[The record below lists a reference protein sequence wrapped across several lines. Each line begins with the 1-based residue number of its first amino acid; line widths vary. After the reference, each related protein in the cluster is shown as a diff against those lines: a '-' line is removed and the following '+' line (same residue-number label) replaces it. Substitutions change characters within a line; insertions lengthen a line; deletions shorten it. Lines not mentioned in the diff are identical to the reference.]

1 MELHDQIA
9 ALAQRLPS
17 LQGSLQ
23 TEEATKH
30 ALVLPFIAA
39 LGYNVFDPAQVVPEY
54 VASVA
59 GLKGEKVDYVLMRDG
74 VPAVLIECKQANT
87 ELLDRHLAQISRYFT
102 RTPAKI
108 GILTNGIVYRF
119 FTDLAEPN
127 LMDNEPFLVLDLRQ
141 LDADAVKELH
151 RITHDRLDLDGM
163 VEAAREL
170 SYLNG
175 MQAALARQLTEP
187 DDELVQWL
195 ARQVYKGRLTESVR
209 AEFAERTKN
218 AFRSLINDRVNEL
231 VKRAA
236 EFQRADTTT
245 DDDDDLEEHA
255 PDVTDEDDLDPG
267 DKDDGIV
274 TTVEEMEALDLI
286 RAILA
291 DTVSADRVVMR
302 DNKAYCAILL
312 DDNNRKPLIRLRFG
326 KRKKVIGLFDAE
338 KKETK
343 HPISSINELYRYH
356 DELCET
362 AARYDENRADDD

>member
-1 MELHDQIA
+1 MDLHDQLN
-9 ALAQRLPS
+9 ALAQRLPA
-17 LQGSLQ
+17 LEGSLQ

-39 LGYNVFDPAQVVPEY
+39 LGYNVFDPAQVVPEF
-54 VASVA
+54 VADVA
-59 GLKGEKVDYVLMRDG
+59 GLKGEKVDYVLMKDG
-74 VPAVLIECKQANT
+74 VPAVLIECKQANA
-87 ELLDRHLAQISRYFT
+87 ELADRHLAQISRYFT

-108 GILTNGIVYRF
+108 GILTNGITYRF
-119 FTDLAEPN
+119 FTDLIEPN
-127 LMDNEPFLVLDLRQ
+127 MMDDEPFLVLNLRQ
-141 LDADAVKELH
+141 FDADAVKELH

-187 DDELVQWL
+187 DEDLVRWL
-195 ARQVYKGRLTESVR
+195 AGQVYTGRLTESVR

-218 AFRSLINDRVNEL
+218 AFRSLINDRVNEI

-236 EFQRADTTT
+236 EFERT
-245 DDDDDLEEHA
+245 DA
-255 PDVTDEDDLDPG
+255 PDDVADDEPVAEDEDDPESSG
-267 DKDDGIV
+267 ESEGIV
-274 TTVEEMEALDLI
+274 TTVEEIEAYDLI
-286 RAILA
+286 KAILQ
-291 DTVSADRVVMR
+291 DTVDPERVTMR
-302 DNKAYCAILL
+302 DQKAYCAILL

-338 KKETK
+338 KNETK
-343 HPISSINELYRYH
+343 YPIGSINELYRYH

-362 AARYDENRADDD
+362 AARYGENRADDD

>member
-1 MELHDQIA
+1 MELHDQLV

-39 LGYNVFDPAQVVPEY
+39 LGYNVFDPAQVIPEY
-54 VASVA
+54 VADVA
-59 GLKGEKVDYVLMRDG
+59 GLKGEKVDYVLMHDG
-74 VPAVLIECKQANT
+74 VPAVLIECKQANV

-108 GILTNGIVYRF
+108 GVLTNGIVYRF
-119 FTDLAEPN
+119 FTDLTEPN
-127 LMDNEPFLVLDLRQ
+127 VMDDEPFLALDLRQ
-141 LDADAVKELH
+141 LDTDAVKELH

-175 MQAALARQLTEP
+175 MQAVLARQLTEP
-187 DDELVQWL
+187 DEDLVRWL
-195 ARQVYKGRLTESVR
+195 AGQVYNGRLTESVR

-236 EFQRADTTT
+236 EFQKADSAA
-245 DDDDDLEEHA
+245 DADLEEEIGGA
-255 PDVTDEDDLDPG
+255 DEDDLDPDDEG
-267 DKDDGIV
+267 DGIV

-291 DTVSADRVVMR
+291 DTISADRVVMR

-312 DDNNRKPLIRLRFG
+312 DDNNRKPLVRLRFG

-338 KKETK
+338 KNETK
-343 HPISSINELYRYH
+343 YPIRSLNELYRYH

-362 AARYDENRADDD
+362 VARYDENRADDD

>member
-1 MELHDQIA
+1 MELHDQLA
-9 ALAQRLPS
+9 ALAQRLPG

-54 VASVA
+54 VADVA
-59 GLKGEKVDYVLMRDG
+59 GLKGEKVDYVLMRDD
-74 VPAVLIECKQANT
+74 VPAVLIECKQANV

-127 LMDNEPFLVLDLRQ
+127 VMDNEPFLVLDLRQ

-151 RITHDRLDLDGM
+151 RISHDRLDLDGM

-187 DDELVQWL
+187 DEDLVRWL
-195 ARQVYKGRLTESVR
+195 AGQVYNGRLTESVR

-236 EFQRADTTT
+236 EFQRADATT
-245 DDDDDLEEHA
+245 DADDDLEDA
-255 PDVTDEDDLDPG
+255 PDVEGEDDLDPDDEG
-267 DKDDGIV
+267 DGIV

-286 RAILA
+286 QAILA

-302 DNKAYCAILL
+302 DSKAYCAILL
-312 DDNNRKPLIRLRFG
+312 DDNNRKPLVRLRFG

-338 KKETK
+338 KNETK
-343 HPISSINELYRYH
+343 YPIGSINELYRYH